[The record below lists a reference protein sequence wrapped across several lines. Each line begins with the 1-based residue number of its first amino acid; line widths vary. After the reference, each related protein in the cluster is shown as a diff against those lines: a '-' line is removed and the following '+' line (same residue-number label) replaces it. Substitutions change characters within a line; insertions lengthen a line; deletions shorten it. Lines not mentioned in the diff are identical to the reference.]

1 MNLGLLGA
9 MDLPLL
15 VLPPQLTPKGTPS
28 GQTVLF
34 QLERGQ
40 SASFAMVSPLII
52 NFLFSDGRL
61 WLPAISCRVLHKVNK
76 QGNTLGPDSGAGCT
90 ILTA

>member
-52 NFLFSDGRL
+52 NFLFQMVGFGSQQLVVEFYTR
-61 WLPAISCRVLHKVNK
+61 
-76 QGNTLGPDSGAGCT
+76 
-90 ILTA
+90 